1 MTSELKPPLFPMDRA
16 DPFDPPL
23 EYHALRSEGVRRFTW
38 PNGVEAWL
46 VTRFEDVRDA
56 LRDPRLSIV
65 KTMGPP
71 PSLALGRGPGVM
83 LPRSLVGMDPPE
95 HQFWRRPVV
104 RELTVRRLAPLR
116 PRIERIVA
124 EHLDRMERH
133 GPPADLVR
141 SFALP
146 VPSLV
151 ISELLGVPA
160 HDQGDFQRYTQVI
173 STVGAPAQDVQAAS
187 DALQRYMGELVK
199 SKRRHPGDDILSRM
213 ARDFPDDVEPAEDA
227 LLGNGMLILVAGHET
242 TANMIALSV
251 LTLLNW
257 PDQLAVMRGDPE
269 AIAPAVE
276 ELLRFHAVIQYGLVR
291 RASADLTLAG
301 QQIQAGDW
309 VVCSLASANR
319 DTALCPHPE
328 RFQVDRAPEGHVS
341 FGYGIHQCAGQ
352 HLARLELSIALPA
365 LFDRF
370 PRLRLAEPLDQLSFR
385 DDMFV
390 YGLHK
395 LPLEW

>member
-1 MTSELKPPLFPMDRA
+1 MTSEVMPPLFPMERA
-16 DPFDPPL
+16 NPFDPPP
-23 EYHALRSEGVRRFTW
+23 EYDALRSTGIRRFTW

-46 VTRFEDVRDA
+46 VSRYEDVREA

-95 HQFWRRPVV
+95 HQQWRRPVV
-104 RELTVRRLAPLR
+104 RELTVKRLAPLR

-124 EHLDRMERH
+124 EHLDRMERE

-160 HDQGDFQRYTQVI
+160 QDQPDFQRYTQVI
-173 STVGAPAQDVQAAS
+173 STVGAPAEDVQAAS
-187 DALQRYMGELVK
+187 DALKRYMGELVK

-213 ARDFPDDVEPAEDA
+213 ARDFPEEADPAEDA

-242 TANMIALSV
+242 TANMIGLSV

-257 PDQLAVMRGDPE
+257 PDQLAIIRSDPDV
-269 AIAPAVE
+269 ITRAVE

-291 RASADLTLAG
+291 RARVDLTLAG
-301 QQIQAGDW
+301 QPIQAGDW

-319 DTALCPHPE
+319 DEALCPHAD
-328 RFQVDRAPEGHVS
+328 QLQLARAPEGHVS

-352 HLARLELSIALPA
+352 HLARLELNIALRA
-365 LFDRF
+365 LFERF
-370 PRLRLAEPLDQLSFR
+370 PRLRLAEPVDKLRFR
-385 DDMFV
+385 SDMFV
-390 YGLHK
+390 YGLHE

>member
-1 MTSELKPPLFPMDRA
+1 M
-16 DPFDPPL
+16 
-23 EYHALRSEGVRRFTW
+23 
-38 PNGVEAWL
+38 
-46 VTRFEDVRDA
+46 
-56 LRDPRLSIV
+56 
-65 KTMGPP
+65 
-71 PSLALGRGPGVM
+71 
-83 LPRSLVGMDPPE
+83 
-95 HQFWRRPVV
+95 
-104 RELTVRRLAPLR
+104 R

-124 EHLDRMERH
+124 EHLDRMERE

-160 HDQGDFQRYTQVI
+160 QDQGDFQRYTQVI
-173 STVGAPAQDVQAAS
+173 STVGAPAQEVQAAS
-187 DALQRYMGELVK
+187 DALSRYMGELVK
-199 SKRRHPGDDILSRM
+199 SKRRNPGDDILSRM
-213 ARDFPDDVEPAEDA
+213 ARDFPDDVETAEDA

-251 LTLLNW
+251 LTLLQW
-257 PDQLAVMRGDPE
+257 PDQLAVMRGAQD

-291 RASADLTLAG
+291 RASTDLTLAG
-301 QQIQAGDW
+301 QQIRAGDW

-319 DTALCPHPE
+319 DEVLCPHPE
-328 RFQVDRAPEGHVS
+328 RFQVGRAPEGHVS

-352 HLARLELSIALPA
+352 HLARLELNIALPA
-365 LFDRF
+365 LFERF
-370 PRLRLAEPLDQLSFR
+370 PRLRLAEPLDQLRFR
-385 DDMFV
+385 SDMFV
-390 YGLHK
+390 YGVHE